1 MEKMFNVLAGL
12 PCRTCHEVNC
22 FDRHLSTTYAETDK
36 NSCYFIPKLPSETVS
51 NENVVNE
58 KAQQEN

>member
-1 MEKMFNVLAGL
+1 MQNM
-12 PCRTCHEVNC
+12 HEVNC
-22 FDRHLSTTYAETDK
+22 FDRHLSTTYAEIDK
-36 NSCYFIPKLPSETVS
+36 NSCYFIPKLPSEIVS